1 VVNLAHDYEVG
12 LINKIPLLF
21 GKEQKHTY
29 TFSELSDIIKNKL
42 EQINEDKYLNRL
54 VRQILNYSSEKEMK

>member
-1 VVNLAHDYEVG
+1 VVDSFKQWVCGKNLAHDYEIG

-29 TFSELSDIIKNKL
+29 TFENIRTLILSKVHLKN
-42 EQINEDKYLNRL
+42 
-54 VRQILNYSSEKEMK
+54 